1 MLFSPRPLHT
11 SLYHQLVK
19 NLQPSLWHA
28 GQDAEQGAPVRH
40 SDKEV
45 CCHSPPQPSPG
56 LPAAREALC
65 SGTPDTDCRALSPP
79 AVTGWAA
86 AATSLCLRSRLAQPL
101 TGFSSSSCPISFLVS
116 KWVCVFSFFWVS
128 FALSVSLYV
137 YLLCSLSSLTSS
149 LFLVT
154 LSVSFSFSLSS
165 PFLKP
170 PEVRS
175 LRGSQNASVQHRDPE
190 TAANF
195 LGI

>member
-19 NLQPSLWHA
+19 SLQPSLWHA
-28 GQDAEQGAPVRH
+28 GQDGEQGAPVRH

-45 CCHSPPQPSPG
+45 CCHSPPQRSPG

-65 SGTPDTDCRALSPP
+65 SGTPGTGCGALSPP

-86 AATSLCLRSRLAQPL
+86 AATSLCLRSMLTQPL
-101 TGFSSSSCPISFLVS
+101 TCFSSSSCPISFLVS
-116 KWVCVFSFFWVS
+116 KWACVSSFWVS

-137 YLLCSLSSLTSS
+137 YLLCSLSCLTSL

-175 LRGSQNASVQHRDPE
+175 LRGSQNASIQYRDPE
-190 TAANF
+190 VAANF